1 MFGYDGVWVSILLA
15 FSVIQSDSSSCF
27 WNILQGYFFGC
38 RKQQGVW
45 SQLGKPYECLGIPD
59 DVRFSN
65 LQHPRSEE
73 PPKDKGNHG
82 SRAHNSF
89 QEKQPDHAGSKWVKK
104 NDSGLESIPGTIS
117 CIPQSRRRKEL
128 LQNYANASSQM
139 SRMLMKMGLVDF
151 HGCALNLL

>member
-1 MFGYDGVWVSILLA
+1 VTLVLVFGTFFKV
-15 FSVIQSDSSSCF
+15 F
-27 WNILQGYFFGC
+27 FFGC

-65 LQHPRSEE
+65 LQHSRSEE

-104 NDSGLESIPGTIS
+104 NDSGLESVPGTIS